1 MQSARCSRN
10 DMSSRDLQ
18 ATGKIAKT
26 MWTIKIN
33 TAIIEESDEFFARHT
48 FEIGPSGI
56 SVAVAPSRDESPQ
69 VRICRVA
76 AGTTGERDGGAAA
89 KRGGGSAAGAGG
101 LLCHLSLLLFGG
113 TGDPGW

>member
-1 MQSARCSRN
+1 MQSARGSRN
-10 DMSSRDLQ
+10 DISSRDLQ
-18 ATGKIAKT
+18 AAGEIAKT

-48 FEIGPSGI
+48 FEIGPAGI
-56 SVAVAPSRDESPQ
+56 SVAVAASRDESSQ

-76 AGTTGERDGGAAA
+76 AGTTGEGNGGAAT
-89 KRGGGSAAGAGG
+89 KRGGADAGG